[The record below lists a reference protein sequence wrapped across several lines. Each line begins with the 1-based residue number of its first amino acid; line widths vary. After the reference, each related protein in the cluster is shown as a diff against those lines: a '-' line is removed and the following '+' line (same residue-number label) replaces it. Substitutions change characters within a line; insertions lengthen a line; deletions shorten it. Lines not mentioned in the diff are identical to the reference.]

1 MSLLHAFLQPMF
13 SKLAFLLGAADTTIT
28 SDQLSQALGQT
39 AQMVG
44 VALFLGS
51 LLGIP
56 IGILLVITRPEG
68 IWPKKLFYSLLNP
81 VINIIRSLP
90 FIILMVAIIPFTRL
104 LVQTSIGTT
113 AATVPLVVFVA
124 PYIGRLVENSLL
136 DVSPGILEAAQAMG
150 ATTLEIIWHF
160 LLPEAVGSLIL
171 ALTTATIG
179 LVGATAMAGTV
190 GGGGIGDLA
199 VSYGYERFDRFVML
213 ITVIILILFVQGLQS
228 LGNKLAH
235 IVRRE

>member
-1 MSLLHAFLQPMF
+1 MNILHAFLQPLL
-13 SKLAFLLGAADTTIT
+13 SKFAVLLGAADTTIT
-28 SDQLSQALGQT
+28 SDQLSQALCQT
-39 AQMVG
+39 VQMVG

-68 IWPKKLFYSLLNP
+68 IWPKRIFYSLLNP